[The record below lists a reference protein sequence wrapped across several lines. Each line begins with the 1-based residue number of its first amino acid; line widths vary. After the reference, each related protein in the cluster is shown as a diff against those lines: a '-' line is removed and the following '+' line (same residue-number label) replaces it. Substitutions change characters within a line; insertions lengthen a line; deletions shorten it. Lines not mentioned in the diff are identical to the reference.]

1 MTTICHTA
9 VTSRVRL
16 TYSKLYDTI
25 SISQSAYSMS
35 IEIAL
40 FVFRGYIAT
49 DFPIGRKSEI

>member
-1 MTTICHTA
+1 MTTICHTM

-25 SISQSAYSMS
+25 SISQLTLCMS
-35 IEIAL
+35 IEIVL
-40 FVFRGYIAT
+40 FHFKGYMVT